1 MPGTELGVRDTTM
14 NRVGTTSQRGVG
26 GGEQIVKKKKAS
38 NSQPQGA
45 LKKAGLKAN
54 NEGVAGDCLGGEGRC
69 LSEDTMHHT
78 ILEPPRVLTQHS
90 CLFDLQE

>member
-14 NRVGTTSQRGVG
+14 NRVGTTSQRGAG

-54 NEGVAGDCLGGEGRC
+54 NEGVAGDCVWVVREGVSLRTPC
-69 LSEDTMHHT
+69 ITRS
-78 ILEPPRVLTQHS
+78 
-90 CLFDLQE
+90 